1 MTDNIL
7 KYGDMVTINGVDEGL
22 YKVIFVFEKN
32 NETRINLLNLHVN
45 NQGWVIPKIVNNLY
59 LSSVTKVES

>member
-22 YKVIFVFEKN
+22 YKVIFIFEKN
-32 NETRINLLNLHVN
+32 NETRINLLNLRVN